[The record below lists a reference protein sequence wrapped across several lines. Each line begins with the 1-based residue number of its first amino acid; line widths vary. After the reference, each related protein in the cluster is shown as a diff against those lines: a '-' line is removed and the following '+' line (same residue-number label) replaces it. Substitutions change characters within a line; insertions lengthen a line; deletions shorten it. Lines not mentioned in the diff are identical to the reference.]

1 MNEKKRTV
9 QFLTIIPYNWKI
21 HRPYF
26 NLSFFKIQF
35 QILSTRFN
43 LSSSKN
49 AYISHLS
56 NFSIQK
62 RNSYNG
68 KNYLARP
75 GIRID
80 SINSRNETSFQQKL
94 RVNRSRERRKK
105 GRKKKKKKKKTSKHW
120 RETVEIRI
128 LFAHRNSY
136 QGVIA
141 SISERFAQRREP
153 FSLSGHF
160 VHFRSRDADE
170 IHLLPSSPSNSF
182 CPSTFQA
189 SKAIVCPFP
198 SPPFWSLLLRLS
210 VSLHYS
216 PRNGVRKTYL
226 KRPLRRCNYRLSIRI
241 WFIKDERPRFSTE
254 RRE

>member
-68 KNYLARP
+68 KNYLAKP

-80 SINSRNETSFQQKL
+80 SVNSRNETSFQQKL

-105 GRKKKKKKKKTSKHW
+105 GRKKKKKKKKDEQALERNGRNQNSVCTPQQLSGSHCVHLGTFRSKKG
-120 RETVEIRI
+120 T
-128 LFAHRNSY
+128 LFA
-136 QGVIA
+136 
-141 SISERFAQRREP
+141 
-153 FSLSGHF
+153 
-160 VHFRSRDADE
+160 
-170 IHLLPSSPSNSF
+170 
-182 CPSTFQA
+182 
-189 SKAIVCPFP
+189 
-198 SPPFWSLLLRLS
+198 
-210 VSLHYS
+210 
-216 PRNGVRKTYL
+216 
-226 KRPLRRCNYRLSIRI
+226 
-241 WFIKDERPRFSTE
+241 
-254 RRE
+254 